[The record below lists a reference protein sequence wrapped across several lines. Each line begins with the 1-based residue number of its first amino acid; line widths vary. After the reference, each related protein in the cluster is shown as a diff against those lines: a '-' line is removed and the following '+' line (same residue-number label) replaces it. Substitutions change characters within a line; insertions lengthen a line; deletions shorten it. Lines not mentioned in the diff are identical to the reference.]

1 MVESNDRRRSRC
13 ILERAL
19 LVRYL
24 LDTAVFI
31 WAIADPERLSKR
43 VVKVLQDEDT
53 IRELSPVSISEIA
66 IKQAIGKLEINSDD
80 VLKGIAD
87 LKLRILPYTAAHALY
102 LFHLPLEHSDPF
114 DRQLIVQALVE
125 KIPVISSDKTFKR
138 YKELNVVW

>member
-87 LKLRILPYTAAHALY
+87 LKLRILPYTAFAIRA
-102 LFHLPLEHSDPF
+102 FRP
-114 DRQLIVQALVE
+114 I
-125 KIPVISSDKTFKR
+125 
-138 YKELNVVW
+138 